1 MIVQEMIAGHNAHNN
16 DVENGARKR
25 YFQGRHQQLRT
36 NVANRRAVKLSE
48 VRRVASL
55 QCTQR
60 EAAAFFSMSA
70 SKWSKLLKSDDRV
83 KAAWEEGRERGKV
96 SLRRKQMDLATTNAQ
111 MAIHLGKQY
120 LDQTDSK
127 SVELTGR
134 GGGPIE
140 SMDLGKLSAD
150 ERKQLRHL
158 ITQSRP
164 DSEAAG

>member
-1 MIVQEMIAGHNAHNN
+1 
-16 DVENGARKR
+16 
-25 YFQGRHQQLRT
+25 
-36 NVANRRAVKLSE
+36 
-48 VRRVASL
+48 
-55 QCTQR
+55 
-60 EAAAFFSMSA
+60 MSA